1 MSNNYISST
10 NDRNSCNF
18 WKDEYMKKAADSE
31 NDNFTPIIN
40 YSTSDSGWSTPP
52 NGWATPSSG
61 YGTPVGVGTPSYRRR
76 ILVENR
82 KEDYSTPDSVWSTP
96 TNGWATPS
104 SGYGTPVG
112 VGTPS
117 CRRRILV
124 ENRKEEICRGGS
136 CPGQRNKDGS
146 ILGGKYF

>member
-10 NDRNSCNF
+10 NYRNSCNF
-18 WKDEYMKKAADSE
+18 WTDEYMKNAADSE

-40 YSTSDSGWSTPP
+40 YSTSDSGWSTPA
-52 NGWATPSSG
+52 NGWA
-61 YGTPVGVGTPSYRRR
+61 
-76 ILVENR
+76 
-82 KEDYSTPDSVWSTP
+82 TP

-124 ENRKEEICRGGS
+124 ENRKEEIYRGGS
-136 CPGQRNKDGS
+136 CPGQRNKDES
-146 ILGGKYF
+146 ILRGKYFNKSWCRCITVMPILFDTDNLVVSSSLIVTL